1 MTEEKTLNICAYC
14 GKSIPKSPS
23 NRPRKYCKRSCR
35 QRAYESR
42 KYNIH
47 DLWKALAEYEFCY
60 LCGGL
65 LDWGAPQSI
74 CTDHMIATV
83 YGGRTVPENVRPV
96 HVACNLQKGSRLID
110 PSVFGVQ

>member
-1 MTEEKTLNICAYC
+1 MTEKKTLKTCANC
-14 GKSIPKSPS
+14 GKLIPKSPS

-47 DLWKALAEYEFCY
+47 GLWKTLAEYEFCY
-60 LCGGL
+60 LCGEL
-65 LDWGAPQSI
+65 LDWAAPQSI

-96 HVACNLQKGSRLID
+96 HIVCNLKKGSTLIAPLSFD
-110 PSVFGVQ
+110 RQ